1 MIQVGLTMKPLKP
14 NIVFYPNLTEEIL
27 IEMVCA
33 LNGYRDTEIIIS
45 PLKKPTKLKAMQN
58 KINRWYLIICSW
70 LNEQT
75 IHPSTRQY
83 IQIIPGAASIRIHI
97 ESINE
102 KPYATQ

>member
-1 MIQVGLTMKPLKP
+1 MKPLKP

-58 KINRWYLIICSW
+58 KINR
-70 LNEQT
+70 
-75 IHPSTRQY
+75 
-83 IQIIPGAASIRIHI
+83 
-97 ESINE
+97 
-102 KPYATQ
+102 